1 MHHLLFWLDTIGL
14 AFFSVVA
21 MAKGVTF
28 GLDPVAC
35 VTIGTISGCFGGITR
50 DVLLNEIPYVFRK
63 DVYASACIAGGIV
76 YFILL
81 TWLDENTASLLAGGV
96 IILIRIAAKFF
107 NLSMPDVY
115 KRTS

>member
-1 MHHLLFWLDTIGL
+1 
-14 AFFSVVA
+14 
-21 MAKGVTF
+21 MAKGVNF
-28 GLDPVAC
+28 LLHPAAC
-35 VTIGTISGCFGGITR
+35 VAIGTISGCFGGITR
-50 DVLLNEIPYVFRK
+50 DVWLNEIPYVFRK

-115 KRTS
+115 K